1 MKKLGEFY
9 PYIFCMIAIFIATLL
24 WDFLK
29 FSYDES
35 NLIQGVSYNK
45 KINPYDN
52 IFKVLFFIFFP
63 LFIFFLTFLKK
74 NDLYSINP
82 LDKNFFLAANVNSY
96 ENYNLIV
103 QKNFK
108 IKFFLSVLIILCL
121 LEFISLDFTNL
132 LSPVDIYHDGQVLV
146 PTFNYLTNKNFWFSI
161 HFDFGFGGN
170 LRPLLFWKIFG
181 FETIGATRIF
191 DQSLILL
198 NKICLIF
205 ISLKTIKILRVR
217 ENKELFFLILALS
230 SIQLSDYFV
239 SLHGSGGPPF
249 PIRMSLFL
257 LFFLFLMESIVTKNL
272 IKNTILGFFS
282 AISIFWFTDIAIY
295 INFILLSYCSI
306 LIFLKDFNKIYQI
319 LAGIVFSWLCFIF
332 FLGLDQI
339 NEVFYQISSNL
350 SFIYYFNFIEFPK
363 PFSDHY
369 SASRALKSLMLII
382 INGILL
388 INLCLRKKFDLNI
401 NSKVYLLI
409 LFITS
414 IVIFKSALIRSDA
427 YHLKY
432 TSGFILLLFLIQI
445 LYILF
450 YQKFMEQIYKKI
462 NFNKIIFSS
471 LALIIISSYFVM
483 IKNVKIQSIKTN
495 IKFNIKKVVLQTDMN
510 YLNFKPGTFS
520 YGKLYTKENFED
532 DKKFIEFYKK
542 ITQEDKCVQNF
553 TEYLSLSYF
562 LKKPTC
568 TKYYNPQFIQHNVTD
583 KKFLDEFK
591 KKMPEYILFTSP
603 IVFIDKYGIKQQ
615 DDLIKGI
622 PRVENFIND
631 NYTLY
636 KSYLNQ
642 WSIYKIK
649 SKI

>member
-1 MKKLGEFY
+1 MKKLSEFY
-9 PYIFCMIAIFIATLL
+9 PYIFCIIAIFFATLL
-24 WDFLK
+24 WDSLK

-35 NLIQGVSYNK
+35 NIIQGVSYNK

-52 IFKVLFFIFFP
+52 ILKVLFFIFFP
-63 LFIFFLTFLKK
+63 LFIFFFTFLKK
-74 NDLYSINP
+74 NNLYSINP
-82 LDKNFFLAANVNSY
+82 FNKNFFLNSNINSY
-96 ENYNLIV
+96 EKNNLIDY
-103 QKNFK
+103 KNFK
-108 IKFFLSVLIILCL
+108 IKLLTIVLIFLCL
-121 LEFISLDFTNL
+121 IEFISLDFNNL

-146 PTFNYLTNKNFWFSI
+146 PSFNYLTNKNFWLSI

-181 FETIGATRIF
+181 FETIGAARIF
-191 DQSLILL
+191 DQSLILF

-205 ISLKTIKILRVR
+205 ISLKTIELLKVKK
-217 ENKELFFLILALS
+217 NKELFFLILALS
-230 SIQLSDYFV
+230 AIQLSDYFV

-249 PIRMSLFL
+249 PIRMSIFL
-257 LFFLFLMESIVTKNL
+257 LFFLFLIDNLVTKNL
-272 IKNTILGFFS
+272 IKDTILGFFS

-295 INFILLSYCSI
+295 INFILLSYCLT
-306 LIFLKDFNKIYQI
+306 LIFLKNFKKIYQI
-319 LAGIVFSWLCFIF
+319 FAGIVFSWLCFVF
-332 FLGLDQI
+332 FLGFDQI
-339 NEVFYQISSNL
+339 NEVLYQISSNL

-369 SASRALKSLMLII
+369 SSSRALKSLILII

-388 INLCLRKKFDLNI
+388 INLCLKKKINLNI
-401 NSKVYLLI
+401 NSKIYLII

-414 IVIFKSALIRSDA
+414 MVIFKSALIRSDA

-432 TSGFILLLFLIQI
+432 TSGFILLLFIIQI

-450 YQKFMEQIYKKI
+450 YSKFVENILKKI
-462 NFNKIIFSS
+462 DLNKIIISS
-471 LALIIISSYFVM
+471 LILIIISSCFVV
-483 IKNVKIQSIKTN
+483 VKN
-495 IKFNIKKVVLQTDMN
+495 IKIKSINANLKLNFKKIILQTDMD

-520 YGKLYTKENFED
+520 YGRLYTKENFED
-532 DKKFIEFYKK
+532 DKKFINFYKK

-562 LKKPTC
+562 IKKPTC

-583 KKFLDEFK
+583 KKFLKEFK
-591 KKMPEYILFTSP
+591 KKMPDYILFTSP

-615 DDLIKGI
+615 EDLIKGV
-622 PRVENFIND
+622 PRVESFIED
-631 NYTLY
+631 NYTFY

-642 WSIYKIK
+642 WSIYKKK